1 MKPLQIQYNNVEQQ
15 WWKTAERKKSFF
27 ELACTEDPEQFK
39 MVSSVLIDTNK
50 LLTLSVMNQPKLK

>member
-27 ELACTEDPEQFK
+27 GLACTEDPE
-39 MVSSVLIDTNK
+39 
-50 LLTLSVMNQPKLK
+50 